1 MAGWARG
8 LAIVTIVVG
17 LTAVGLQQSWI
28 RIPAGWSPW
37 VEVNLEL
44 PPGSMARYQLNALS
58 ADSDAY
64 FAALD
69 RSNLIYTALPARPMQ
84 NGCGLNDGVR
94 FDQSSVPYSSGFD
107 LSCGMA
113 AALYWYETEVD
124 RLALEHLGSGLARI
138 NHLGSYACRNINGAT
153 AGRRSQHATANAIDI
168 SGFVLLDG
176 RSVSVLAD
184 WEGETEESRFLHA
197 VHKRACGLFN
207 TVLGPEYNDLH
218 ADHFH
223 FDMGRLRACR

>member
-1 MAGWARG
+1 LVGCARG
-8 LAIVTIVVG
+8 LAIVLIAVG
-17 LTAVGLQQSWI
+17 SMAIGLQQSWV
-28 RIPAGWSPW
+28 RIPAGWLPW
-37 VEVNLEL
+37 EDVNLEA
-44 PPGSMARYQLNALS
+44 PPGGMARYQLNALS
-58 ADSDAY
+58 ADSDAC

-69 RSNLIYTALPARPMQ
+69 HSGLLYTALPVRPMQ
-84 NGCGLNDGVR
+84 NGCGLTDGVR
-94 FDQSSVPYSSGFD
+94 FDQSNVHYSSGFD

-113 AALYWYETEVD
+113 AALYWYEAEVD
-124 RLALEHLGSGLARI
+124 RLAREQLGTGLARI

-168 SGFVLLDG
+168 SGFVLMDG

-184 WEGETEESRFLHA
+184 WTGESDEAWFLHA
-197 VHKRACGLFN
+197 AHKSACGLFN
-207 TVLGPEYNDLH
+207 TVLGPDYNALH